1 MELKKIAL
9 ILDGIVAKNFLDLVL
24 RHYSNH
30 NFYIVVVKNESLIPK
45 NYPSTFAFH
54 CFDATSSF
62 RLLQVLNDEVSDA
75 FLIIQDFKEQR
86 IIHKIIQTHFKR
98 MRVVLGVKRDG
109 EKTLENNEE
118 NKDEKLI
125 LIDEFEVLANKFI
138 SRLPNIPSTPRE
150 FGLGKGEI
158 MEIDVPFGSIFAYRH
173 IGSIRQ
179 KEYRIVGLYRNDVL
193 LLSTKSLV
201 IQPRDILLVA
211 GNPEIL
217 NAVYLQVKSNVGQF
231 PAPFGKSIYLYID
244 MRLQS
249 RKAMMRDVYQ
259 ALFLHKHL
267 KSYKL
272 YIQVLHP
279 TSPKFYHKFLVLE
292 TESIEVN
299 FDFYGKSFIQK
310 LHEDHQ
316 KKMGLIVVGRELFL
330 SKKHRKAL
338 YKTATPVYKTNT
350 SGLSKTSQ
358 SVVVLNESLDI
369 NEDMSSVIFD
379 VSMQMDLGLLLYDF
393 DPNKRYK
400 NEIVNHYENLANTL
414 NRKIEIFQTDIRNPI
429 MYLNSLRN
437 PILHFMPFEEC
448 ITHTRF
454 WWFLSTKVEKLAF
467 LNDDNPQIFIP
478 IAE

>member
-24 RHYSNH
+24 RHYSSH
-30 NFYIVVVKNESLIPK
+30 NFYIVVVKDENLIPK
-45 NYPSTFAFH
+45 NYPSTFAFY

-62 RLLQVLNDEVSDA
+62 RLLQALDDEVSDL
-75 FLIIQDFKEQR
+75 FLIMQDAKEQR

-98 MRVVLGVKRDG
+98 MRVVLSVKREG
-109 EKTLENNEE
+109 ENEN
-118 NKDEKLI
+118 DEKHENEKLV

-158 MEIDVPFGSIFAYRH
+158 MEIGVPFGSIFAYRH
-173 IGSIRQ
+173 VGSIRQ
-179 KEYRIVGLYRNDVL
+179 KEYKIVGLYRNDVFL
-193 LLSTKSLV
+193 LATKSLV
-201 IQPRDILLVA
+201 IQPRDILLVV

-217 NAVYLQVKSNVGQF
+217 NAVYLQVKSHVGQF

-244 MRLQS
+244 MRSQS

-259 ALFLHKHL
+259 ALFLHKYL

-279 TSPKFYHKFLVLE
+279 TSPKFYHKFLALE

-330 SKKHRKAL
+330 PKKHRKAL
-338 YKTATPVYKTNT
+338 YKTATPVYKTNAF
-350 SGLSKTSQ
+350 GLSKVSQ

-379 VSMQMDLGLLLYDF
+379 VSMQMDLSLLLYDF

-400 NEIVNHYENLANTL
+400 NEIVNHYENLANAL
-414 NRKIEIFQTDIRNPI
+414 NRKIKIFQTDTKNPI
-429 MYLNSLRN
+429 MHLNSLKD
-437 PILHFMPFEEC
+437 PILHFIPFEAC
-448 ITHTRF
+448 ITKTHF
-454 WWFLSTKVEKLAF
+454 LWFLSTKVEKLAF
-467 LNDDNPQIFIP
+467 LSDDNPQIFIP
-478 IAE
+478 VAE

>member
-1 MELKKIAL
+1 MKKIAL

-30 NFYIVVVKNESLIPK
+30 NFYIVVVKDESLIPK

-75 FLIIQDFKEQR
+75 FLIIQDFKEQC

-98 MRVVLGVKRDG
+98 MRVVLSVKGDNQK
-109 EKTLENNEE
+109 EHDEMHVN
-118 NKDEKLI
+118 EKLV

-158 MEIDVPFGSIFAYRH
+158 MEIGVPFGSIFAYRH
-173 IGSIRQ
+173 IDSIRQ

-193 LLSTKSLV
+193 LLATKSLV

-279 TSPKFYHKFLVLE
+279 TSPKFYHKFLSLE

-400 NEIVNHYENLANTL
+400 NEIVNHYENLANAL
-414 NRKIEIFQTDIRNPI
+414 NRKIEIFQTDTKNPI
-429 MYLNSLRN
+429 MHLNSLKD

>member
-1 MELKKIAL
+1 MKKIAL

-30 NFYIVVVKNESLIPK
+30 NFYIVVVKDESLIPE

-62 RLLQVLNDEVSDA
+62 RLLQVLNDEVSDL
-75 FLIIQDFKEQR
+75 FLIMQDFKEQR

-98 MRVVLGVKRDG
+98 MRVVLSVK
-109 EKTLENNEE
+109 KNNEKE
-118 NKDEKLI
+118 HDGMHASEKLV

-158 MEIDVPFGSIFAYRH
+158 MEIGVPFGSIFAYRH
-173 IGSIRQ
+173 IDSIRQ
-179 KEYRIVGLYRNDVL
+179 KEYKIVGLYRNDAL
-193 LLSTKSLV
+193 LLSAKSLI

-217 NAVYLQVKSNVGQF
+217 NAVYHQVKSNVGQF

-249 RKAMMRDVYQ
+249 KKAMMRDVYQ

-279 TSPKFYHKFLVLE
+279 TSPKFYHKFLSLE

-310 LHEDHQ
+310 LYEDHQ

-338 YKTATPVYKTNT
+338 HKTATPVYKTNT
-350 SGLSKTSQ
+350 SGLSKISQ

-379 VSMQMDLGLLLYDF
+379 VSMQMDLSLLLYDF
-393 DPNKRYK
+393 DPNKHYK
-400 NEIVNHYENLANTL
+400 NEIVNHYENLANAL
-414 NRKIEIFQTDIRNPI
+414 NRKTEIFQTDIKNPI

-478 IAE
+478 VAE

>member
-1 MELKKIAL
+1 MKKIAL

-30 NFYIVVVKNESLIPK
+30 NFYIVVVKDESLIPE

-62 RLLQVLNDEVSDA
+62 RLLQVLNDEVSDL
-75 FLIIQDFKEQR
+75 FLIMQDFKEQR

-98 MRVVLGVKRDG
+98 MRVVLSVK
-109 EKTLENNEE
+109 KNNEKE
-118 NKDEKLI
+118 HDGMHASEKLV

-158 MEIDVPFGSIFAYRH
+158 MEIGVPFGSIFAYRH
-173 IGSIRQ
+173 IDSIRQ
-179 KEYRIVGLYRNDVL
+179 KEYKIVGLYRNDAL
-193 LLSTKSLV
+193 LLSAKSLI

-217 NAVYLQVKSNVGQF
+217 NAVYHQVKSNVGQF

-249 RKAMMRDVYQ
+249 KKAMMRDVYQ

-279 TSPKFYHKFLVLE
+279 TSPKFYHKFLSLE

-310 LHEDHQ
+310 LYEDHQ

-338 YKTATPVYKTNT
+338 HKTATPVYKTNT
-350 SGLSKTSQ
+350 SGLSKISQ

-379 VSMQMDLGLLLYDF
+379 VSMQMDLSLLLYDF

-400 NEIVNHYENLANTL
+400 NEIVNHYENLANAL
-414 NRKIEIFQTDIRNPI
+414 NRKTEIFQTDIKNPI

-478 IAE
+478 VAE

>member
-1 MELKKIAL
+1 MKKIAL

-30 NFYIVVVKNESLIPK
+30 NFYIVVVKDESLIPK

-98 MRVVLGVKRDG
+98 MRVVLSVKRDS

-217 NAVYLQVKSNVGQF
+217 NAVYHQVKSNVGQF

-249 RKAMMRDVYQ
+249 RKR
-259 ALFLHKHL
+259 
-267 KSYKL
+267 
-272 YIQVLHP
+272 
-279 TSPKFYHKFLVLE
+279 
-292 TESIEVN
+292 
-299 FDFYGKSFIQK
+299 
-310 LHEDHQ
+310 
-316 KKMGLIVVGRELFL
+316 
-330 SKKHRKAL
+330 
-338 YKTATPVYKTNT
+338 
-350 SGLSKTSQ
+350 
-358 SVVVLNESLDI
+358 
-369 NEDMSSVIFD
+369 
-379 VSMQMDLGLLLYDF
+379 
-393 DPNKRYK
+393 
-400 NEIVNHYENLANTL
+400 
-414 NRKIEIFQTDIRNPI
+414 
-429 MYLNSLRN
+429 
-437 PILHFMPFEEC
+437 
-448 ITHTRF
+448 
-454 WWFLSTKVEKLAF
+454 
-467 LNDDNPQIFIP
+467 
-478 IAE
+478 

>member
-30 NFYIVVVKNESLIPK
+30 NFYIVVVKDESLIPR
-45 NYPSTFAFH
+45 NYPSTFIFH

-75 FLIIQDFKEQR
+75 FLIIQDAKEQR
-86 IIHKIIQTHFKR
+86 TIHKIIQTHFKR
-98 MRVVLGVKRDG
+98 MRVVLSVKKDG
-109 EKTLENNEE
+109 EKALENNEE

-179 KEYRIVGLYRNDVL
+179 KEYRIVGLYRNDTL

-217 NAVYLQVKSNVGQF
+217 NVVYHQVKSNVGQF

-279 TSPKFYHKFLVLE
+279 TSPKFYHKFLALE
-292 TESIEVN
+292 TECIEVN

-310 LHEDHQ
+310 LHEDNQ
-316 KKMGLIVVGRELFL
+316 KKMGLIVVGRELFFL
-330 SKKHRKAL
+330 KKHRRAL
-338 YKTATPVYKTNT
+338 HKTATPVYKTNT
-350 SGLSKTSQ
+350 SGLSKISQ
-358 SVVVLNESLDI
+358 SIVVLNESLSI

-400 NEIVNHYENLANTL
+400 KEIVNHYENLANTF
-414 NRKIEIFQTDIRNPI
+414 NRKIEIFQTDIKNPI
-429 MYLNSLRN
+429 MYLNSLRK

-448 ITHTRF
+448 ITQTRYL
-454 WWFLSTKVEKLAF
+454 WFLSTKVEKLAF
-467 LNDDNPQIFIP
+467 LSDDNPQIFIP
-478 IAE
+478 VAE

>member
-1 MELKKIAL
+1 M
-9 ILDGIVAKNFLDLVL
+9 
-24 RHYSNH
+24 
-30 NFYIVVVKNESLIPK
+30 
-45 NYPSTFAFH
+45 
-54 CFDATSSF
+54 
-62 RLLQVLNDEVSDA
+62 
-75 FLIIQDFKEQR
+75 
-86 IIHKIIQTHFKR
+86 
-98 MRVVLGVKRDG
+98 
-109 EKTLENNEE
+109 
-118 NKDEKLI
+118 
-125 LIDEFEVLANKFI
+125 
-138 SRLPNIPSTPRE
+138 
-150 FGLGKGEI
+150 
-158 MEIDVPFGSIFAYRH
+158 
-173 IGSIRQ
+173 
-179 KEYRIVGLYRNDVL
+179 
-193 LLSTKSLV
+193 V

-279 TSPKFYHKFLVLE
+279 TSPKFYHKFLSLE

-350 SGLSKTSQ
+350 SGLFKTSQ

-478 IAE
+478 VAE

>member
-1 MELKKIAL
+1 MKKIAL

-109 EKTLENNEE
+109 EKEHDEMHVN
-118 NKDEKLI
+118 EKLV

-158 MEIDVPFGSIFAYRH
+158 MEIGVPFGSIFAYRH

-179 KEYRIVGLYRNDVL
+179 KEYRIVGLYRNDAL
-193 LLSTKSLV
+193 LLATKSLV

-244 MRLQS
+244 MHLQS

-279 TSPKFYHKFLVLE
+279 TSPKFYHKFLALE

-350 SGLSKTSQ
+350 SGLSKTHQ

-393 DPNKRYK
+393 DPNRRYK
-400 NEIVNHYENLANTL
+400 NEIVNHYENLANAL

-429 MYLNSLRN
+429 MHLNSLRN

>member
-1 MELKKIAL
+1 MKKIAL

-30 NFYIVVVKNESLIPK
+30 NFYIVVVKDESLIPK
-45 NYPSTFAFH
+45 NYPSTFAFY

-62 RLLQVLNDEVSDA
+62 RLLQVLNDEVSDL
-75 FLIIQDFKEQR
+75 FLIMQDFKEQR

-98 MRVVLGVKRDG
+98 MRVVLSVKRDN
-109 EKTLENNEE
+109 EKEHDEMHVN
-118 NKDEKLI
+118 EKLV

-158 MEIDVPFGSIFAYRH
+158 MEIGVPFGSIFAYRH

-179 KEYRIVGLYRNDVL
+179 KEYRIVGLYRNDAL
-193 LLSTKSLV
+193 LLATKSLV

-279 TSPKFYHKFLVLE
+279 TSPKFYHKFLALE

-338 YKTATPVYKTNT
+338 YKTATPVYKTNA
-350 SGLSKTSQ
+350 SGLSKTHQ

-400 NEIVNHYENLANTL
+400 NEIVNHYENLANAL
-414 NRKIEIFQTDIRNPI
+414 NRKIEIFQTDTKNPI
-429 MYLNSLRN
+429 MHLNSLKD

>member
-1 MELKKIAL
+1 MKKIAL

-30 NFYIVVVKNESLIPK
+30 NFYIVVVKDESLIPK
-45 NYPSTFAFH
+45 NYPSTFAFY

-62 RLLQVLNDEVSDA
+62 RLLQVLNDEVSDL
-75 FLIIQDFKEQR
+75 FLIMQDFKEQR

-98 MRVVLGVKRDG
+98 MRVVLSVKRDN
-109 EKTLENNEE
+109 EKEHDEMHVNE
-118 NKDEKLI
+118 KWV

-158 MEIDVPFGSIFAYRH
+158 MEIGVPFGSIFAYRH

-179 KEYRIVGLYRNDVL
+179 KEYRIVGLYRNDAL
-193 LLSTKSLV
+193 LLATKSLV

-279 TSPKFYHKFLVLE
+279 TSPKFYHKFLALE

-338 YKTATPVYKTNT
+338 YKTATPVYKTNA

-400 NEIVNHYENLANTL
+400 NEIVNHYENLANAL

-429 MYLNSLRN
+429 MHLNSLRN

>member
-1 MELKKIAL
+1 MKKIAL

-45 NYPSTFAFH
+45 NYPSTFAFY

-62 RLLQVLNDEVSDA
+62 RLLQVLNDEVSDL
-75 FLIIQDFKEQR
+75 FLIMQDFKEQR

-98 MRVVLGVKRDG
+98 MRVVLSVKKDN
-109 EKTLENNEE
+109 EKEHDEMHVN
-118 NKDEKLI
+118 EKLV

-158 MEIDVPFGSIFAYRH
+158 MEIGVPFGSIFAYRH

-179 KEYRIVGLYRNDVL
+179 KEYRIVGLYRNDAL
-193 LLSTKSLV
+193 LLATKSLV

-279 TSPKFYHKFLVLE
+279 TSPKFYHKFLALE

-338 YKTATPVYKTNT
+338 YKTATPVYKTNA
-350 SGLSKTSQ
+350 SGLSKTHQ

-400 NEIVNHYENLANTL
+400 NEIVNHYENLANAL
-414 NRKIEIFQTDIRNPI
+414 NRKIEVFQTDIRNPI
-429 MYLNSLRN
+429 MHLNSLRN

>member
-1 MELKKIAL
+1 MKKIAL

-45 NYPSTFAFH
+45 NYPSTFTFH

-62 RLLQVLNDEVSDA
+62 RLLQVLNDEVSDL
-75 FLIIQDFKEQR
+75 FLIMQDFKEQR

-98 MRVVLGVKRDG
+98 MRVVLSVKKDN
-109 EKTLENNEE
+109 EKEHDEMHVN
-118 NKDEKLI
+118 EKLV

-158 MEIDVPFGSIFAYRH
+158 MEIGVPFGSIFAYRH

-179 KEYRIVGLYRNDVL
+179 KEYRIVGLYRNDAL
-193 LLSTKSLV
+193 LLATKSLV

-279 TSPKFYHKFLVLE
+279 TSPKFYHKFLALE

-338 YKTATPVYKTNT
+338 YKTATPVYKTNA
-350 SGLSKTSQ
+350 SGLSKTHQ

-400 NEIVNHYENLANTL
+400 NEIVNHYENLANAL

-429 MYLNSLRN
+429 MHLNSLRN

>member
-1 MELKKIAL
+1 MKKIAL

-30 NFYIVVVKNESLIPK
+30 NFYIVVVKDESLIPK

-62 RLLQVLNDEVSDA
+62 RLLQVLNDEVSDL
-75 FLIIQDFKEQR
+75 FLIMQDFKEQR

-98 MRVVLGVKRDG
+98 MRVVLGVKRDN
-109 EKTLENNEE
+109 EKEHDEMHVN
-118 NKDEKLI
+118 EKLV

-158 MEIDVPFGSIFAYRH
+158 MEIGVPFGSIFAYRH
-173 IGSIRQ
+173 IGSIKQ

-279 TSPKFYHKFLVLE
+279 TSPKFYHKFLALE

-338 YKTATPVYKTNT
+338 YKTATPVYKTNA
-350 SGLSKTSQ
+350 SGLSKTHQ

-400 NEIVNHYENLANTL
+400 NEIVNHYENLANAF
-414 NRKIEIFQTDIRNPI
+414 NRKIEIFQTDTKNPI
-429 MYLNSLRN
+429 MHLNSLKD

>member
-1 MELKKIAL
+1 MELKKIAF

-30 NFYIVVVKNESLIPK
+30 NFYIVVVKDESLIPR
-45 NYPSTFAFH
+45 NYPSTFIFH

-75 FLIIQDFKEQR
+75 FLIIQDAKEQR

-98 MRVVLGVKRDG
+98 MRVVLSVKKDG
-109 EKTLENNEE
+109 EKALENNEE

-150 FGLGKGEI
+150 FGLGQGEI

-179 KEYRIVGLYRNDVL
+179 KEYRIVGLYRNDAF
-193 LLSTKSLV
+193 LLSTKTLV

-217 NAVYLQVKSNVGQF
+217 NAVYHQVKSNVGQF

-279 TSPKFYHKFLVLE
+279 TSPKFYHKFLALE
-292 TESIEVN
+292 TECIEVN

-310 LHEDHQ
+310 LHEDNQ
-316 KKMGLIVVGRELFL
+316 KKW
-330 SKKHRKAL
+330 A
-338 YKTATPVYKTNT
+338 
-350 SGLSKTSQ
+350 
-358 SVVVLNESLDI
+358 
-369 NEDMSSVIFD
+369 
-379 VSMQMDLGLLLYDF
+379 
-393 DPNKRYK
+393 
-400 NEIVNHYENLANTL
+400 
-414 NRKIEIFQTDIRNPI
+414 
-429 MYLNSLRN
+429 
-437 PILHFMPFEEC
+437 
-448 ITHTRF
+448 
-454 WWFLSTKVEKLAF
+454 
-467 LNDDNPQIFIP
+467 
-478 IAE
+478 

>member
-1 MELKKIAL
+1 MKKIAL

-30 NFYIVVVKNESLIPK
+30 NFYIVVVKDESLIPK

-75 FLIIQDFKEQR
+75 FLIIQDFKEQC

-98 MRVVLGVKRDG
+98 MRVVLSVKRDN
-109 EKTLENNEE
+109 EKEHDEMHVN
-118 NKDEKLI
+118 EKLV

-150 FGLGKGEI
+150 FGLDKGEI
-158 MEIDVPFGSIFAYRH
+158 MEIGVPFGSIFAYRH
-173 IGSIRQ
+173 IDSIRQ

-193 LLSTKSLV
+193 LLATKSLV

-279 TSPKFYHKFLVLE
+279 TSPKFYHKFLSLE

-338 YKTATPVYKTNT
+338 YKTATPVYKTNA

-400 NEIVNHYENLANTL
+400 NEIVNHYENLANAL